1 MYQCHINITRIEDTN
16 LIKPIIE
23 GRIRSRSFENQK
35 TEARIGVA
43 ILNKM
48 TNLGMPVSVRA

>member
-1 MYQCHINITRIEDTN
+1 METAMFRC
-16 LIKPIIE
+16 KAII
-23 GRIRSRSFENQK
+23 GGQLRSRSFENQI
-35 TEARIGVA
+35 TETRIGVA